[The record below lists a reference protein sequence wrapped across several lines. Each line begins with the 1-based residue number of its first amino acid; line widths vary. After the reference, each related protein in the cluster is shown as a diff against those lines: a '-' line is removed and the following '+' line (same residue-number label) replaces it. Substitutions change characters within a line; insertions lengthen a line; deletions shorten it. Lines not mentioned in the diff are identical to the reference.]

1 MEEERYDRAE
11 NRMESGRGNLA
22 RYTMTYRYEMDL
34 EKGRIIGKE
43 KLWTQRKYLED
54 IDSLERKNQGIE
66 Q

>member
-43 KLWTQRKYLED
+43 K
-54 IDSLERKNQGIE
+54 
-66 Q
+66 